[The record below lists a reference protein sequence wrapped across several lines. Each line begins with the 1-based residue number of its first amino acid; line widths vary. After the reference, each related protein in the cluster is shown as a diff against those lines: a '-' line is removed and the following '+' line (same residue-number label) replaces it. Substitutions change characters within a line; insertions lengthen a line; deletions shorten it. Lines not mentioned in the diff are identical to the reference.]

1 MIKVEKLNAGYGKLQ
16 ILFDVDVEV
25 SSGKITTI
33 VGPNGSGKSTFLKSL
48 FGLTDIYSG
57 NITYDNK
64 DITYI
69 PPHEK
74 TKMGI
79 SYLPQT
85 NNVFTNLSVIENLKI
100 AGYILKKNELE
111 ERMNFALKVFPEL
124 KDILNKKAGALSGGQ
139 RQMLAMA
146 TALVRKT
153 KLLILD
159 EPTAQLSPKLAEVIF
174 DKIVELRDDYNIT
187 PLLVEQN
194 AKRALEI
201 SDVGYMFVS
210 GKVAYGGSAK
220 SLLEHEK
227 FQSYFLGIVDDE
239 SQIGDNYDGSY

>member
-1 MIKVEKLNAGYGKLQ
+1 VIKTENLNTGYGKLQ
-16 ILFDVDVEV
+16 ILFDVNVEV
-25 SSGKITTI
+25 EKGKITTI

-57 NITYDNK
+57 KILYEGK
-64 DITYI
+64 DITYM

-74 TKMGI
+74 TKYGI
-79 SYLPQT
+79 SFLPQT
-85 NNVFTNLSVIENLKI
+85 NNVFTNLSVKENLKI
-100 AGYILKKNELE
+100 AGYILNKDELK
-111 ERMNFALKVFPEL
+111 ERMEFALNVFPEL
-124 KDILNKKAGALSGGQ
+124 KGVLNRKSGTLSGGQ

-159 EPTAQLSPKLAEVIF
+159 EPTAQLSPKLADVIF
-174 DKIVELRDDYNIT
+174 DKIVELRDDYDIT

-194 AKRALEI
+194 AKKALEI
-201 SDVGYMFVS
+201 SDNGYMFVS
-210 GKVAYGGSAK
+210 GRVAYGGSAK

-227 FQSYFLGIVDDE
+227 FQSYFLGIVNEDV
-239 SQIGDNYDGSY
+239 

>member
-16 ILFDVDVEV
+16 ILFDIDLEV
-25 SSGKITTI
+25 PKGKITTI

-57 NITYDNK
+57 KIIYEGR

-69 PPHEK
+69 PPYEK
-74 TKMGI
+74 TKLGI

-85 NNVFTNLSVIENLKI
+85 NNVFTNLTVRENLRI
-100 AGYILKKNELE
+100 AGYILENEEVE
-111 ERMNFALKVFPEL
+111 ERINSALEVFPEL
-124 KDILNKKAGALSGGQ
+124 KRILDRKAGSLSGGQ

-153 KLLILD
+153 KLLMLD
-159 EPTAQLSPKLAEVIF
+159 EPTAQLSPKLAQVIF
-174 DKIVELRDDYNIT
+174 DKIVELRDNYGIT

-201 SDVGYMFVS
+201 SDIGYMFVS
-210 GKVAYGGSAK
+210 GRVAYGGPAE
-220 SLLEHEK
+220 SLLNHEK
-227 FQSYFLGIVDDE
+227 FQSYFLGLTT
-239 SQIGDNYDGSY
+239 SLS